1 MFVIRSGDLWLPG
14 HREPRSTRSVVFL
27 NSLQHAK
34 LDILKAEKSGN
45 LRKNAEGDFS
55 ERKIVPC
62 RRAATGK
69 VANRKKA
76 EKPQEKQN
84 PESIDLQRPGES
96 KWRDSN
102 PRPFGPEF
110 PDSLRTA

>member
-1 MFVIRSGDLWLPG
+1 
-14 HREPRSTRSVVFL
+14 VVFL

-62 RRAATGK
+62 RRTATRE
-69 VANRKKA
+69 VAIRKKPEVSV
-76 EKPQEKQN
+76 EKAK
-84 PESIDLQRPGES
+84 
-96 KWRDSN
+96 
-102 PRPFGPEF
+102 PREH
-110 PDSLRTA
+110 